1 MSNTGTFWSV
11 IFCMEGGA
19 PRDALVAAFEPP
31 VHAQAIDPEDDVLGL
46 LAHASPDLLLFA
58 SPTGANLGLLKSI
71 RAGQPGLAIVALAL
85 GSTLASEGFLER
97 LGELAVTRFIELPID
112 AAELRR
118 RVVSFLDQ
126 GQGVSA
132 APASP
137 KRFFRAGEL
146 VFMENDLAREC
157 YLLNT
162 GRIQLARALN
172 RHTLSPVAAVEAGS
186 VFGESALME
195 GERRNCTA
203 VALEDSIATALTR
216 DTFSH
221 VMRALPAFALE
232 LLDLFIRRL
241 SETRRRADPTA
252 SPDDEYWFHREAA
265 HYSVRPVLPL
275 EPDQMELQ
283 PGEVLAMPG
292 SSPQALY
299 WIVDGQILVESHA
312 IGSLEAPPA
321 SVLGA
326 DSPVGE
332 VAFLTGDA
340 LDVGAVAAT
349 RSRVAVIPRERFVA
363 MIAGRPA
370 IVLKL
375 VQSLAS
381 RCRALEESLGS
392 RAVFELA

>member
-1 MSNTGTFWSV
+1 ML
-11 IFCMEGGA
+11 CMESGA
-19 PRDALVAAFEPP
+19 PRDALIAAFEPP

-58 SPTGANLGLLKSI
+58 SPTGANLGLLKSV

-85 GSTLASEGFLER
+85 GSTLASQGFLER
-97 LGELAVTRFIELPID
+97 LGELDVTRFVELPID
-112 AAELRR
+112 AAGLRG
-118 RVVSFLDQ
+118 RVVSFLAHRQ
-126 GQGVSA
+126 GA
-132 APASP
+132 ATAPASP

-172 RHTLSPVAAVEAGS
+172 RHTLSPVSAVEPGS
-186 VFGESALME
+186 VFGESALLE

-203 VALEDSIATALTR
+203 VALEDSIATALTC
-216 DTFSH
+216 DAFPH

-241 SETRRRADPTA
+241 SATRRRADPTA
-252 SPDDEYWFHREAA
+252 APDDEDWFHREAA
-265 HYSVRPVLPL
+265 HFSARPVPPL
-275 EPDQMELQ
+275 EPDQMELEA
-283 PGEVLAMPG
+283 GEVLAMPG

-312 IGSLEAPPA
+312 AGSPGTPSA

-326 DSPVGE
+326 DNPVGE
-332 VAFLTGDA
+332 IAFLTGDV
-340 LDVGAVAAT
+340 LDVGAVAAS
-349 RSRVAVIPRERFVA
+349 RSSVAVIPRERFVA
-363 MIAGRPA
+363 TITSRPA

-381 RCRALEESLGS
+381 RCRALDESLGS